1 MKTRKFN
8 VLFLCTHN
16 TARSLMAEA
25 ILRGRAGDRFN
36 AGSAGAE
43 PGAAMHPMALRVLE
57 QARLPL
63 EGLRPKGWDQF
74 TGPNAPAFDFVFTVC
89 NRLADETC
97 PPWDGQPITADW
109 SVPDPAAFVGPE
121 HVQMARFQEAFRFLD
136 NRIKVFTALPIGA
149 LDRMSL
155 QRQVEEIGRLA
166 PEDGAGSSA
175 A

>member
-1 MKTRKFN
+1 MTTRKFN

-16 TARSLMAEA
+16 TARSIMAEA

-43 PGAAMHPMALRVLE
+43 PGAAVHPMALRVLE
-57 QARLPL
+57 QARLPIV
-63 EGLRPKGWDQF
+63 GLRPKGWDQF
-74 TGPNAPAFDFVFTVC
+74 TGPNAPPFDFVFTVC
-89 NRLADETC
+89 NRVSGESC
-97 PPWDGQPITADW
+97 PPWEGQPITADW

-136 NRIKVFTALPIGA
+136 NRIKIFVSLPIGS
-149 LDRMSL
+149 LDRLSL
-155 QRQVEEIGRLA
+155 QQQVEAIGRA
-166 PEDGAGSSA
+166 VPDADAGSSA

>member
-1 MKTRKFN
+1 MTTRKFN

-16 TARSLMAEA
+16 TARSIMAEA

-43 PGAAMHPMALRVLE
+43 PGAAVHPMALRVLE
-57 QARLPL
+57 QARLPT
-63 EGLRPKGWDQF
+63 EGLRPKGWDPF

-89 NRLADETC
+89 NRFSGESC
-97 PPWDGQPITADW
+97 PPWEGQPISADW

-121 HVQMARFQEAFRFLD
+121 HVRMARFQEAFRFLD
-136 NRIKVFTALPIGA
+136 NRIKIFVSLPIGS
-149 LDRMSL
+149 LDRLSL
-155 QRQVEEIGRLA
+155 QRKVDEIGRLA
-166 PEDGAGSSA
+166 PADDAGSSA